1 MTDNLHVVNTIIIA
15 GESFLLAGGDAS
27 HLVAEAKDTEAG
39 RPAVEPSR
47 WEQVADWQASYD
59 RSELEALRWSERTLC
74 GRTWSGME
82 PGYGPGFVPGST
94 PVYAPNCRTC
104 LRVVSARLEPRPED
118 DRIPLI
124 AALAVQEV
132 VEHGETW
139 VNEVPGDQADALRA
153 AIRRE
158 LRRHNLRGRTHHL
171 QETVYVISN
180 DAYEALPQQQK
191 DAIHQQLTRAL
202 DWLSDEP
209 GPPTRTGINWSVW
222 GVT

>member
-1 MTDNLHVVNTIIIA
+1 MTEHLHGVNTITIA
-15 GESFLLAGGDAS
+15 GEPYLLAGGDAS
-27 HLVAEAKDTEAG
+27 HLVAEAENTKAG
-39 RPAVEPSR
+39 RPAIDPSH
-47 WEQVADWQASYD
+47 WELLQDWQASYD
-59 RSELEALRWSERTLC
+59 RSELESPRWSQRTLC

-82 PGYGPGFVPGST
+82 PGDGPGFVPWST
-94 PVYAPNCRTC
+94 PVYAPSCRTC
-104 LRVVSARLEPRPED
+104 LRVASARLESRPDD
-118 DRIPLI
+118 DRIPLV
-124 AALAVQEV
+124 AALVVQEV

-139 VNEVPGDQADALRA
+139 VNEVPGDQAEALRT

-158 LRRHNLRGRTHHL
+158 LRRHNLRGRTHHFE
-171 QETVYVISN
+171 ETVYVISD

-209 GPPTRTGINWSVW
+209 GPLTRTGINWNTW